1 MNETSHTLPQR
12 SLDDYLSILRRRK
25 WVVIESV
32 LIVAIV
38 TGVLSTQQQKV
49 FKATAAMLVN
59 RQDLGAAVTGL
70 PNSDATADPARNVQT
85 QATLARVP
93 AVAQQAVTAAGVPG
107 VTTGTLLLDSSVIGS
122 PDSDFLTFVVKNGD
136 AVAAQK
142 LATAYAHAYASY
154 RLNLDTSTLK
164 TARIEL
170 ERRAAALAQSGD
182 RSSVLYRDLVQKAEQ
197 LRTTQLLQ
205 QRNEVVKDAS
215 RGTQIAPTPKR
226 NALLGAMIGLV
237 LGLGIAAIW
246 EALDKRVRSEEEIED
261 TLGLP
266 LLARLPEPP
275 KEISA
280 ESRLVMLE
288 EPTGVHAEAVRRLR
302 TNVEFAML
310 EGDAQTI
317 MITSAVQREG
327 KSTTVAN
334 LALALARSGRKV
346 ALIDLDLRQPMVD
359 QFFALQG
366 APGVT
371 DVALGRASLD
381 EVLVE
386 VSVPERSPVTHI
398 ASAGKALPLLDG
410 KLSVIPSGQLPASPG
425 EFVGTVAMAKLLA
438 DLRRSFDIV
447 LIDAPPMCIVGD
459 AMTLSTKIDAFIVVA
474 RLGTLERRTLA
485 DLQREIAASPARAL
499 GVVVTGVDP
508 TDTYGMGSY
517 YHKPA
522 ERSTSRSRA
531 ERPAEANSER
541 ASARPR

>member
-1 MNETSHTLPQR
+1 M
-12 SLDDYLSILRRRK
+12 
-25 WVVIESV
+25 
-32 LIVAIV
+32 
-38 TGVLSTQQQKV
+38 
-49 FKATAAMLVN
+49 
-59 RQDLGAAVTGL
+59 
-70 PNSDATADPARNVQT
+70 
-85 QATLARVP
+85 
-93 AVAQQAVTAAGVPG
+93 
-107 VTTGTLLLDSSVIGS
+107 
-122 PDSDFLTFVVKNGD
+122 
-136 AVAAQK
+136 
-142 LATAYAHAYASY
+142 AS
-154 RLNLDTSTLK
+154 
-164 TARIEL
+164 
-170 ERRAAALAQSGD
+170 
-182 RSSVLYRDLVQKAEQ
+182 Q
-197 LRTTQLLQ
+197 L
-205 QRNEVVKDAS
+205 
-215 RGTQIAPTPKR
+215 
-226 NALLGAMIGLV
+226 
-237 LGLGIAAIW
+237 IW

-280 ESRLVMLE
+280 ANRLVMLE

-359 QFFALQG
+359 QFFALEGLPG
-366 APGVT
+366 AT
-371 DVALGRASLD
+371 DVALGRATLD

-386 VSVPERSPVTHI
+386 VSVPERASVTHI
-398 ASAGKALPLLDG
+398 AAAAKPLPLVDG

-425 EFVGTVAMAKLLA
+425 EFVGTVAMGKLLA
-438 DLRRSFDIV
+438 DLRRTFDIV

-459 AMTLSTKIDAFIVVA
+459 AMTLSSKIDAFIVVA
-474 RLGTLERRTLA
+474 RVGTLERRTLA

-508 TDTYGMGSY
+508 TDAYGAGSY

-522 ERSTSRSRA
+522 ERPTSRSQA
-531 ERPAEANSER
+531 ERRPAEANSGR